1 MNRSARKGFTLIEL
15 MISVAVIGI
24 LAAIAYPSYTQF
36 VAKGA
41 RADALAGLMHVAN
54 LQEQYYIDH
63 RVFTNDMTKLGLAA
77 DPWKVENNFFEID
90 TTLNTGGYSVVATA
104 IGVQA
109 TRDAACASIT
119 LSSTGAKAPT
129 ACW

>member
-1 MNRSARKGFTLIEL
+1 MNHSAKKGFTLIEL
-15 MISVAVIGI
+15 MISVAIVGI

-41 RADALAGLMHVAN
+41 RADALAGSMHVAN

-63 RVFTNDMTKLGLAA
+63 RVFTNDMTKLGLNA
-77 DPWKVENNFFEID
+77 DPWKVENGFFEID
-90 TTLNTGGYSVVATA
+90 TTLTVGGYSIIATA

-109 TRDAACASIT
+109 TRDTACASIT
-119 LSSTGAKAPT
+119 LSSTGAKTPA

>member
-1 MNRSARKGFTLIEL
+1 MNHSASKGFTLIEL
-15 MISVAVIGI
+15 MISVAIVGI

-63 RVFTNDMTKLGLAA
+63 RVFTNDMTKLGLNA
-77 DPWKVENNFFEID
+77 DPWEVENKFFEID
-90 TTLNTGGYSVVATA
+90 TTLTTDGYSIIATA
-104 IGVQA
+104 VGVQA
-109 TRDAACASIT
+109 TRDAVCASIT
-119 LSSTGAKAPT
+119 LSSTGAKAP
-129 ACW
+129 ADCW